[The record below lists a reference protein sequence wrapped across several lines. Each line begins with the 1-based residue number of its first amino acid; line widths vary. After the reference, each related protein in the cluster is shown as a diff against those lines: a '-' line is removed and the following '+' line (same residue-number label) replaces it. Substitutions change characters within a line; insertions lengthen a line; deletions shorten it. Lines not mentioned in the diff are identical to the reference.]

1 MQILQ
6 TGDFMEQTKSIY
18 TKSYEL
24 LQSVL
29 LDAFNV
35 SAIYFTPPYRNI
47 DKIDLGMRAAVWT
60 NYQEQD
66 SKITF
71 GNSTRAFRII
81 IVKSNL
87 GFYNMLITLSASET
101 PDFIAVGPFRN
112 EELSPNYFVQIFKE
126 AHISPVE
133 IQAMKHIY
141 EQMPL
146 VQLDAVVNVTK
157 HILGSFFPEM
167 KDITPDHF
175 QYSEQKRTVEVNTV
189 VLEKNFIEYS
199 TRYHELLMIFLD
211 ALKRGDNISAKKT
224 LHTFLQETK
233 YFRSKNTRDY
243 KMNLQILNDYCH
255 MALLQTS
262 IHPFHILKQANST
275 RAKIETMTSLAKLEQ
290 MPGEICHKYCLLV
303 KNYSHPEYS
312 KLTKD
317 IIAYIQLHLEEE
329 LSLSC
334 LASLF
339 NKNASVLSNAFSKE
353 TGQTLTNFIQHAR
366 IQEAIRLM
374 NTTDMNVSQIAL
386 AVGYQDFSY
395 FSKVF
400 VKTVGVSPREYK
412 KGR

>member
-1 MQILQ
+1 
-6 TGDFMEQTKSIY
+6 MEQAKSIY
-18 TKSYEL
+18 EKSYEL

-35 SAIYFTPPYRNI
+35 SVIYFTPPYRDI
-47 DKIDLGMRAAVWT
+47 DKIDFGMRAAVWT
-60 NYQEQD
+60 NYHGQD

-71 GNSTRAFRII
+71 GNSSQTYRMII
-81 IVKSNL
+81 IKSNL
-87 GFYNMLITLSASET
+87 GFYNMLITLSAAET
-101 PDFIAVGPFRN
+101 PDFIAVGPFRD
-112 EELSPNYFVQIFKE
+112 EELSPGYFVQIFKE
-126 AHISPVE
+126 AHISPAE

-157 HILGSFFPEM
+157 HILGSFFPEF
-167 KDITPDHF
+167 KDITPDQF
-175 QYSEQKRTVEVNTV
+175 QYSEQKRAVEVNTA
-189 VLEKNFIEYS
+189 VLEKNFIKYS
-199 TRYHELLMIFLD
+199 TRYHELLLIFLD
-211 ALKRGDNISAKKT
+211 ALKRGDNLSAKKA
-224 LHTFLQETK
+224 LHIFLQETK
-233 YFRSKNTRDY
+233 LFSSKNTRDY

-275 RAKIETMTSLAKLEQ
+275 RAKIEAMTSLAKLEQ

-329 LSLSC
+329 LSLSY

-339 NKNASVLSNAFSKE
+339 NKNASVLSNSFSKE
-353 TGQTLTNFIQHAR
+353 TGQTLTNFVHQSR
-366 IQEAIRLM
+366 IQEAIRLI
-374 NTTDMNVSQIAL
+374 NTTDMSVSQIAL

-400 VKTVGVSPREYK
+400 AKTVGTSPREYR